1 LQTFRLG
8 ECRVDLMDG
17 YTRTRFAD
25 GRRCIAEHREQPGQR
40 ELAASLGY
48 TSAAE
53 MNRRHDLAHTVL
65 STWLGLP
72 HSPTLRGVADGN
84 FWPHH
89 KLEEAAVLAVQAF
102 AVAAGVDLLRV
113 AAAHSREE

>member
-1 LQTFRLG
+1 MKTFRLG
-8 ECRVDLMDG
+8 ECRIDLMDG

-25 GRRCIAEHREQPGQR
+25 GRRCLAEHREQPGQR

-48 TSAAE
+48 ASAVA
-53 MNRRHDLAHTVL
+53 MNIRHDLCHSLLAVF
-65 STWLGLP
+65 LGLP

-102 AVAAGVDLLRV
+102 ANAAGVDLLK
-113 AAAHSREE
+113 AAATHSREG